1 MRRFAVLVAALAL
14 AAAGVAAGLVL
25 TRPAPTYVVPALK
38 GVGVAKATTL
48 LVSEHLQLVVLGSQW
63 GPMKKGSIVQQSPG
77 AGTRLHAHGSVSV
90 TVSRGPQPVR
100 VPDLA
105 TLDLA
110 QVTSVL
116 RSSSLKLGAVR
127 RHTSMTVEKGMISW
141 AHRGHVVLPG
151 TAISV
156 VISVGKPLETVP
168 DAPAGTTLS
177 QLETELRGLGFHIAE
192 MTAYSDSV
200 PSGQVIALSPGS
212 GERLVVG
219 TTITVTVSLGAST
232 W

>member
-1 MRRFAVLVAALAL
+1 
-14 AAAGVAAGLVL
+14 
-25 TRPAPTYVVPALK
+25 
-38 GVGVAKATTL
+38 
-48 LVSEHLQLVVLGSQW
+48 
-63 GPMKKGSIVQQSPG
+63 
-77 AGTRLHAHGSVSV
+77 
-90 TVSRGPQPVR
+90 
-100 VPDLA
+100 
-105 TLDLA
+105 
-110 QVTSVL
+110 
-116 RSSSLKLGAVR
+116 
-127 RHTSMTVEKGMISW
+127 MTVEKGMVISW

-156 VISVGKPLETVP
+156 VISAGKPLETVP

-219 TTITVTVSLGAST
+219 TTITVTVSLGPHMVTIPSSVIGLSVEQAGNMLNRLGVGVYGVRGDPLVPVSGTLPAVGTRIHYGASVILVT
-232 W
+232 G